1 MLFSSR
7 VLSLA
12 SLLSLLTSSALAAE
26 VCTYAARGCDGL
38 YGCCTNVEEG
48 RCCAWFTGNSLGWS
62 VGVSQV
68 DATSA
73 WTALFSVDLRCQN
86 ANASAT
92 AIGDGSI
99 CVSTPDTPEAVN
111 FNSAKWTTSALQAR
125 SDEAHHNHACAEPDV
140 VGFKTPDGKKH
151 LIKVPEGH
159 GQLEYISQ
167 LLEAEDYAALTS
179 YEHVE

>member
-1 MLFSSR
+1 MQQEG
-7 VLSLA
+7 A
-12 SLLSLLTSSALAAE
+12 MGCTAAVPTWKKE
-26 VCTYAARGCDGL
+26 DAARG
-38 YGCCTNVEEG
+38 
-48 RCCAWFTGNSLGWS
+48 
-62 VGVSQV
+62 SQETRW
-68 DATSA
+68 A
-73 WTALFSVDLRCQN
+73 VDLRCQN